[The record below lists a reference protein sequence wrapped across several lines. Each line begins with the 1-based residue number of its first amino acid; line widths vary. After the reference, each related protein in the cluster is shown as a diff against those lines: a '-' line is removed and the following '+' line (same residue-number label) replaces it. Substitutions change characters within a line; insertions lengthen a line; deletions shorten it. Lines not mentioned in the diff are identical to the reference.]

1 MSYQQYYGFIKE
13 PFAQDIKLNDL
24 YPLPGLQGLKDRFN
38 YSIKL
43 KAVSIITGE
52 IGSGK
57 STSLRCASSQLH
69 PSEYKIFALVANNGT
84 LVEFLKLC
92 SASLGEEIFTNSIT
106 RLLKGFRALVCE
118 IASRK
123 QTPIL
128 IIDESHL
135 LRNDILAQLHVI
147 SQFEFDSK
155 PMIPIILCGQNQL
168 IDKLQ
173 SLPARAFAS
182 RIVGRSHLQS
192 LTRKDMDGYLNHHLE
207 IAGIKERIF
216 CEESILAIH
225 QGSGGLLRRA
235 NILARGALIAASKDN
250 SRSVS
255 ADHVRLASSELI

>member
-1 MSYQQYYGFIKE
+1 MNYQQYYGFIKE
-13 PFAQDIKLNDL
+13 PFAQNINLSDL

-38 YSIKL
+38 YSIHL

-57 STSLRCASSQLH
+57 STSLRCASNQLH
-69 PSEYKIFALVANNGT
+69 PSEYKILALIANTGT

-92 SASLGEEIFTNSIT
+92 CASLGEEIFTNSIT
-106 RLLKGFRALVCE
+106 RLLKGFRELICE
-118 IASRK
+118 IAARK

-128 IIDESHL
+128 IVDESHL
-135 LRNDILAQLHVI
+135 LRNEILAQLHVI

-155 PMIPIILCGQNQL
+155 PIIPIILCGQNQL

-173 SLPARAFAS
+173 SFPARAFAS
-182 RIVGRSHLQS
+182 RVIGRSHLQS
-192 LTRKDMDGYLNHHLE
+192 LTRKDMQGYLNHHLE
-207 IAGIKERIF
+207 IAGIKENLF

-250 SRSVS
+250 SRTVS
-255 ADHVRLASSELI
+255 ADHVRVASSEVI

>member
-1 MSYQQYYGFIKE
+1 MNYQQYYGFVKA
-13 PFAQDIKLNDL
+13 PFAQDINLNDL

-38 YSIKL
+38 YSIQL

-57 STSLRCASSQLH
+57 STSLRCVSSQLH
-69 PSEYKIFALVANNGT
+69 PSEYKILALVANTGT

-92 SASLGEEIFTNSIT
+92 CASLGEEIFTNSIT
-106 RLLKGFRALVCE
+106 RLLKGFRALICE
-118 IASRK
+118 IAARK

-135 LRNDILAQLHVI
+135 LRNEIIAQLHVI

-155 PMIPIILCGQNQL
+155 PIIPIILCGQNQL
-168 IDKLQ
+168 LDKLQ
-173 SLPARAFAS
+173 TFSTRSFAS
-182 RIVGRSHLQS
+182 RVVGRSHLQS
-192 LTRKDMDGYLNHHLE
+192 LTLKDMQGYLNHHLV
-207 IAGIKERIF
+207 IAGIKEKLF

-235 NILARGALIAASKDN
+235 NILSRGALIAAAKDN
-250 SRSVS
+250 LQAVS
-255 ADHVRLASSELI
+255 AEHVRIASSEVI